1 MTFSQFVNKT
11 QEYLTSLRVIKDHIS
26 LDLRLPDTWVV
37 LKSHVQKIEVVP
49 VENSN
54 KDGRKIYSFVC
65 KNTKE
70 DLNNMEEAFELVVK
84 YNIERQEKE
93 KLFKS
98 KIQELKTIFE
108 KENLDSLRHLKFDVE
123 LEQTLLIDGTEGDT
137 KDDVLVQDGEN

>member
-1 MTFSQFVNKT
+1 
-11 QEYLTSLRVIKDHIS
+11 
-26 LDLRLPDTWVV
+26 
-37 LKSHVQKIEVVP
+37 
-49 VENSN
+49 
-54 KDGRKIYSFVC
+54 
-65 KNTKE
+65 
-70 DLNNMEEAFELVVK
+70 MEEAFELVVK

-98 KIQELKTIFE
+98 KIQELKSIFE

>member
-65 KNTKE
+65 KNTVE
-70 DLNNMEEAFELVVK
+70 DLNNMEESFELVVQ

-98 KIQELKTIFE
+98 KIQELKSIFE

-123 LEQTLLIDGTEGDT
+123 LEQSLLIDGTEGDR

>member
-65 KNTKE
+65 KNTDV